1 MLEDL
6 LACKANG
13 RLEPYTFYHLPG
25 SPVETTAQRLEL
37 DRRTGEITALG
48 RVRSLFPEEDGST
61 IITSGAMQAD
71 PETGW
76 ITYSANPR
84 ITQQYNSIP
93 GKIVRYNHRD
103 QQLVVEEEVRSSLL
117 EGNQEDGKKYTVQA
131 DRLLYKRADL
141 RARYEGKVRVK
152 TDDLMVD
159 APFVEFVFLTADPD
173 QLQEIVAW
181 GGVQITG
188 KDREAQGHRAVH
200 YPSQEKVV
208 LTGDPAQVT
217 ETLRGKV
224 TGRQLTFFTGDDRLL
239 IEDPST
245 PEKP

>member
-1 MLEDL
+1 
-6 LACKANG
+6 
-13 RLEPYTFYHLPG
+13 
-25 SPVETTAQRLEL
+25 
-37 DRRTGEITALG
+37 
-48 RVRSLFPEEDGST
+48 
-61 IITSGAMQAD
+61 MQAN

-76 ITYSANPR
+76 ITYSADPR
-84 ITQQYNSIP
+84 ITQQDNSIT
-93 GKIVRYNHRD
+93 GKIVRYNHQD
-103 QQLVVEEEVRSSLL
+103 QQLVVEEEVESFLF
-117 EGNQEDGKKYTVQA
+117 EGNYEEAKKYTVQA

-152 TDDLMVD
+152 TDDLIVD
-159 APFVEFVFLTADPD
+159 APFVEFVFLSADPD
-173 QLQEIVAW
+173 RLQEIVAW

-188 KDREAQGHRAVH
+188 KDREAQGQRAVH

-217 ETLRGKV
+217 EALRGKV
-224 TGRQLTFFTGDDRLL
+224 TGRQLTFFTGDDRLF